1 MALEGKLRPVP
12 IPENGE
18 LGRVLHVGPYLY
30 WVTKSWWNP
39 EKKNSEDDRKSIGRV
54 HESNPSLMWPND
66 YYLSLFAELPIVQ
79 HLNHKRTLG
88 FGTYIFARK
97 AAAKIGVIKAL
108 QEAFPRDWERIFA
121 LCVEWIE
128 EESDVSQNF
137 EYWFEENFCGL
148 FTKLDPPAIS
158 RLYEKINENE
168 LACERY
174 RTTFLK
180 EYNAAFPLAGNKKRV
195 VGCDSTNSNTTDAD
209 NEKAGYGHAKEDK
222 NLPIVNTMSYVDEAT
237 GITIYCENFP
247 GPILDKNQIS
257 YSLEKS
263 IKMGYEQLH
272 LMFDRGFIT
281 KANARVLQ
289 DIKAEYGIV
298 FSAMVP
304 STFTFVRELTKEYK
318 DVLYN
323 NSAMYIASQKVYGM
337 KIGNMTVFE
346 DERREYSEDLKN
358 LFDVYLFYDDV
369 RAARER
375 RNILDKYQAF
385 LNAVL
390 ERKRYTENL
399 VKEAAP
405 FVLVTPLVES
415 KNGRDFSAVI
425 NHEKRQEE
433 LDYAGYFIT
442 VSDANDIDAE
452 EEITIARHRDRVE
465 KSYRR
470 RKSFFSLTTPDTEKD
485 ETYNGKMFVA
495 DVAQNVV
502 EAMEYYGRDFTTAR
516 TSDTLNTM
524 VRELHSYKG
533 QVNDDNSIIPT
544 SYMKSRLKAIFA
556 CLGLT
561 PEAVENYMRSLE
573 WGKPPGDIFT
583 TAELKAAAK
592 AEKQAAKKA
601 QKEAEKAQKA
611 AERKA
616 QKEAEKVRKAA
627 ERKAQKEAEKA
638 KKEAEKK
645 AMKESEKVK
654 TTERE
659 GRKAAEKKSEK

>member
-1 MALEGKLRPVP
+1 MALSGKMRPVP
-12 IPENGE
+12 IPESGE
-18 LGRVLHVGPYLY
+18 FGRVLHVGPYLY

-39 EKKNSEDDRKSIGRV
+39 EKKNAEDDRKSIGRI
-54 HESNPSLMWPND
+54 HDSDPGLMWPND
-66 YYLSLFAELPIVQ
+66 YFLTLFAERPIAQ
-79 HLNHKRTLG
+79 STNHKRTLG

-97 AAAKIGVIKAL
+97 AAANIGVIKAL
-108 QEAFPRDWERIFA
+108 QEAFPREWERIFA

-137 EYWFEENFCGL
+137 GYWFEENYCGI

-158 RLYEKINENE
+158 RLYEKISKNEY
-168 LACERY
+168 ARERY
-174 RTTFLK
+174 RVTFLK
-180 EYNAAFPLAGNKKRV
+180 EYGAAFPLAGGNQKRV

-222 NLPIVNTMSYVDEAT
+222 NIPVVNTMSYVDEAT

-247 GPILDKNQIS
+247 GPVLDKSQIS

-281 KANARVLQ
+281 KANARFLQ

-304 STFTFVRELTKEYK
+304 STFAFVHELTNEYK

-323 NSAMYIASQKVYGM
+323 NSAMYIDSQKLYGM

-346 DERREYSEDLKN
+346 DERREFSEDVKD
-358 LFDVYLFYDDV
+358 LFDVFLFYDDL

-375 RNILDKYQAF
+375 KNILDKYQAF

-390 ERKRYTENL
+390 ERKIYTENL

-405 FVLVTPLVES
+405 FVLVTPLE
-415 KNGRDFSAVI
+415 KKEEGREFTAVI

-442 VSDANDIDAE
+442 VSDANGIGAE

-470 RKSFFSLTTPDTEKD
+470 RKSFFGLVTPGTEKD

-502 EAMEYYGRDFTTAR
+502 EAMEYYGRSFTTAR
-516 TSDTLNTM
+516 TSDTINTM
-524 VRELHSYKG
+524 IRELHAYKG
-533 QVNDDNSIIPT
+533 QVNDDSSIIP
-544 SYMKSRLKAIFA
+544 SNYMGTRQKDIFS

-561 PEAVENYMRSLE
+561 PDIVERYMRSLE
-573 WGKPPGDIFT
+573 WGKTAGDIYT
-583 TAELKAAAK
+583 NAELKAAAK
-592 AEKQAAKKA
+592 AKKQAQKEEEKARKAAERKAQREAERARKAAEHKA
-601 QKEAEKAQKA
+601 QKEAEKA
-611 AERKA
+611 
-616 QKEAEKVRKAA
+616 RKAA
-627 ERKAQKEAEKA
+627 ECKVQKDTEKIMAKSKAHETED
-638 KKEAEKK
+638 KKT
-645 AMKESEKVK
+645 VK
-654 TTERE
+654 
-659 GRKAAEKKSEK
+659 